1 MKSRVSASFLA
12 IVPLVL
18 LMTSSNLAAVSSESP
33 GASLIKLLL
42 GKEVKALIQL
52 PATKE
57 GINVYFVPAPG
68 KRTDERGVDLGGLT
82 KWLRSRGVGVD
93 TSEEAAITD
102 IKIDRDRVEIH
113 LGGGGEGRR
122 GSKHAAKLSPGF
134 KRAGGS
140 RINFRY
146 QRDIADGDLQPE
158 AFLKF
163 MARVLDVNQIRAQL
177 LAEQLP
183 PELKNAVAERIAKEG
198 MTYQM
203 VLMAFGEAEQKKV
216 NDSDG
221 GNFSE
226 TWYYLRESHRWVL
239 TFSNGK
245 LNKIQA
251 F

>member
-82 KWLRSRGVGVD
+82 KWLKSRGVGVD

-102 IKIDRDRVEIH
+102 IKIDRDRVETD
-113 LGGGGEGRR
+113 ERR
-122 GSKHAAKLSPGF
+122 GTIPLPHRLLRCSARPSSIG
-134 KRAGGS
+134 RTMRRG
-140 RINFRY
+140 
-146 QRDIADGDLQPE
+146 RDS
-158 AFLKF
+158 
-163 MARVLDVNQIRAQL
+163 
-177 LAEQLP
+177 
-183 PELKNAVAERIAKEG
+183 
-198 MTYQM
+198 TW
-203 VLMAFGEAEQKKV
+203 QK
-216 NDSDG
+216 G
-221 GNFSE
+221 
-226 TWYYLRESHRWVL
+226 
-239 TFSNGK
+239 
-245 LNKIQA
+245 
-251 F
+251 